1 MIAEIISI
9 GEELLIGQTV
19 NTNAAWLSRNL
30 NTVGITV
37 RQIVV
42 ITDNHDDILNTISQA
57 IQRADLVLTT
67 GGLGPT
73 RDDIT
78 KKALCELFDS
88 KLVVNQTVMSDNKHF
103 FEKRGYELTELN
115 KLQALVP
122 DKAQIIRNPY
132 GTAPGLWFEQNNTI
146 LISMPGVPH
155 EMQHMMNDFILP
167 ALKGKVNDYYIIHK
181 SILTQGIGESFL
193 AEIIAAWEEQLPEFI
208 TLAYLPSPGM
218 VKLRLTG
225 KGTDKKIIESA
236 IEDEIKQLQAIIPQY
251 IWGFDDQRLEELIG
265 KMLSGRSYTVCTAES
280 CTGGYISHKLTS
292 VPGSSAY
299 YKGSVIVYSN
309 QAKQK
314 LLSIDKGMLLAYGA
328 VSQEVVE
335 VMAINALKLF
345 DTDYSLA
352 ISGIAGPSGGSPGK
366 PVGTVWIAVACK
378 HEVISRI
385 FSFGDTRERNII
397 RAGVA
402 SLSML
407 KELIEKRF

>member
-42 ITDNHDDILNTISQA
+42 ITDNHDDILNTINEA
-57 IQRADLVLTT
+57 IQRTDLVLTT

-78 KKALCELFDS
+78 KKALCEIFDS
-88 KLVVNQTVMSDNKHF
+88 KLIENNTVMSDNMHF
-103 FEKRGYELTELN
+103 FEKRGFELTELN
-115 KLQALVP
+115 KMQALVP

-146 LISMPGVPH
+146 LISMPGVPF
-155 EMQHMMNDFILP
+155 EMQHMMTDFVLP
-167 ALKGKVNDYYIIHK
+167 SLKSRVKEYHIIHK
-181 SILTQGIGESFL
+181 TVLTQGIGESFL
-193 AEIIAAWEEQLPEFI
+193 AEKISGWEDQLPEYI
-208 TLAYLPSPGM
+208 TLAYLPSPGI
-218 VKLRLTG
+218 VKLRLSG
-225 KGTDKKIIESA
+225 KGPNKEIIEKT
-236 IEDEIKQLQAIIPQY
+236 IEKQLEQLNRIIPNY
-251 IWGFDDQRLEELIG
+251 IWGYDDQVLEALIG
-265 KMLSGRSYTVCTAES
+265 KMLTERSYTVCTAES

-292 VPGSSAY
+292 VPGSSVY
-299 YKGSVIVYSN
+299 YKGSVIAYSN
-309 QAKQK
+309 QTKQQ
-314 LLSIDKGMLLAYGA
+314 LLSVDPDMLQTYGA

-335 VMAINALKLF
+335 AMAKNSLRLF

-352 ISGIAGPSGGSPGK
+352 VSGIAGPSGGSTTK
-366 PVGTVWIAVACK
+366 PVGTVWIAVANK
-378 HEVISRI
+378 QETISRM
-385 FSFGDTRERNII
+385 FSFGDTRKRNII

-402 SLSML
+402 ALGML
-407 KELIEKRF
+407 KELIE